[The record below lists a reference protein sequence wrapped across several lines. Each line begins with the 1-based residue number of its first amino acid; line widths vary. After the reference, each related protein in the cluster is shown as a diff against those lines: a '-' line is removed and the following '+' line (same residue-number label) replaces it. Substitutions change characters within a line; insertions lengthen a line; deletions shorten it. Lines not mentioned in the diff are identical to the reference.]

1 MILFCSSDIVEP
13 PNPIFH
19 FPLPF
24 YIFKMIN
31 GVECVPHHRMCISNW
46 LIEFI
51 IRYWKSEK
59 ASQTSAKF
67 HIYSDWSEK
76 SRKILR
82 SAKCTKGVSQIEP
95 HRISLQFWAKIWLM
109 NFGGN
114 GGIVQIWPRQN
125 IKLLSRAADS
135 TQIVVRIFWRQNL
148 SGLND

>member
-1 MILFCSSDIVEP
+1 MILFCSSNIVEP

-24 YIFKMIN
+24 YIFKMNN

-67 HIYSDWSEK
+67 HIYPDWSEK

-109 NFGGN
+109 NLSKSAN
-114 GGIVQIWPRQN
+114 CANLAAAKYPTTSPLQSCWLQSDCSQN
-125 IKLLSRAADS
+125 ILGKMS
-135 TQIVVRIFWRQNL
+135 QV
-148 SGLND
+148 